1 MSLSHY
7 DFKKYIDM
15 HSHFFPPQIF
25 RAIWNF
31 FETTDEKG
39 NVKGWPI
46 KYKLTTEKLVKFL
59 ESKNVAAF
67 TTYNYAHSIGVA
79 DFINEWTKGFVDNHK
94 NAIPFGCVWP
104 DDKDRND
111 YILKLFD
118 EYNFLGIKVQ
128 PLVQNFYP
136 NDERMLDIY
145 KLIVDRGKWLT
156 IHAGTAPYTNK
167 YLGYDTF
174 IKLIE
179 NFPNMNIIVA
189 HLGTYEY
196 TKFFKL
202 LDKYENLYLD
212 TAMVYIPNYIF
223 EKWRI
228 EVDLPKPEELLQ
240 YQDRILF
247 GSDFP
252 NIPYDYELSTRN
264 LFELNLPKSFY
275 NKIFYSN
282 AEKLFNISFK

>member
-1 MSLSHY
+1 MTYSHM
-7 DFKKYIDM
+7 DFKYIDM

-25 RAIWNF
+25 RAIWDF
-31 FETTDEKG
+31 FEATDEKG
-39 NVKGWPI
+39 YIQGWPI

-59 ESKNVAAF
+59 ESKNVVAY
-67 TTYNYAHSIGVA
+67 TTYNYAHNIGVA
-79 DFINEWTKGFVDNHK
+79 NFINEWTKGFVENHEK
-94 NAIPFGCVWP
+94 AIPFGCVWP
-104 DDKDRND
+104 GDKDRNE
-111 YILKLFD
+111 YVLKLFD
-118 EYNFLGIKVQ
+118 EYNFLGIKIQ

-136 NDERMLDIY
+136 NDKRMHDIY
-145 KLIVDRGKWLT
+145 KLIVDKGKWFTL
-156 IHAGTAPYTNK
+156 HAGTAPYTNK

-189 HLGTYEY
+189 HMGIYEY
-196 TKFFKL
+196 KKFFDL

-223 EKWRI
+223 EKWQRKI
-228 EVDLPKPEELLQ
+228 ELPKPAELLS

-252 NIPYDYELSTRN
+252 SIPYDYELSTSK
-264 LFELNLPKSFY
+264 LFELELPKSFY
-275 NKIFYSN
+275 KDIFYNN
-282 AEKLFNISFK
+282 ARKLFDIRL